1 MMLQKS
7 YRQLEKEPLEG
18 FFFEPN
24 ASNFFEWKIYLEGPQ
39 QTPFEGGV
47 FELLMN
53 FPSDYPMS
61 PPTLRF
67 ISQFWHPNV
76 YKDGKVC
83 ISILH
88 PPGDDPL
95 SGERPEERWLPT
107 QTVETIMLSVQSM
120 LGDPN
125 FSSAANVDASVECRD
140 HFSKYSQRI
149 KTIIQKAPRLP
160 PHVQI
165 AHPSKEKKPI
175 VEEKI
180 DDYDF
185 DVDVDIYG
193 DYGYDFEDDN
203 EEGSDPVHS
212 EDSEQ
217 NKPKKENEKPKPS
230 KSTTDSKK
238 EAKPKKEKLS
248 KLKSS
253 EDQTEKPKSKLSE
266 SAEKSKKKSKD
277 SHSHKHSS
285 KHKNKEDSSKKEHK
299 DKDKSKNHT
308 SKKEDKDKEK
318 TSKKE

>member
-203 EEGSDPVHS
+203 EEGSDP
-212 EDSEQ
+212 DD
-217 NKPKKENEKPKPS
+217 KPKPS